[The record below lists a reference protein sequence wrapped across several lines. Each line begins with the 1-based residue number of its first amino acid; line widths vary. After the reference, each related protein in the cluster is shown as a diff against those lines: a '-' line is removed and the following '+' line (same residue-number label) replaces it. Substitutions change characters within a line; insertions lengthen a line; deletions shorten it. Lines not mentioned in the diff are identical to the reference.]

1 MKWFKNPF
9 RKKRSDTDRLVC
21 TLDSMVFVLLHSRKS
36 LDRWLV
42 HKMYVDIP
50 RETRNGRLESIEMK
64 MALLHERVS
73 QDLEARSQELRL
85 PE

>member
-1 MKWFKNPF
+1 MKWLKNLF

-21 TLDSMVFVLLHSRKS
+21 TLDSMVFVLLHTNSN
-36 LDRWLV
+36 LNRWLV
-42 HKMYVDIP
+42 QQMYASIP
-50 RETRNGRLESIEMK
+50 REAVNGRLESIEMK

-73 QDLEARSQELRL
+73 QELEERSQELRL